1 MIYVESLF
9 TPFFEI
15 LEVDLA
21 LFAALIGQS
30 TSNHKIDVKS
40 DTSKNNMSDLMFPPH
55 ANHHNSESAA
65 AFGTWFGRFRSN
77 LQCSRMSIVRFAH
90 GPEISMGHTN

>member
-1 MIYVESLF
+1 MMIYVESLF

-55 ANHHNSESAA
+55 ANHETQSNRAREAPRGTTHAAQTTRHAA
-65 AFGTWFGRFRSN
+65 AARRPV
-77 LQCSRMSIVRFAH
+77 RMAR
-90 GPEISMGHTN
+90 PN

>member
-1 MIYVESLF
+1 MMIYVESLF

-65 AFGTWFGRFRSN
+65 AFAVRNVVWPFSVQSPMQSYEYRS
-77 LQCSRMSIVRFAH
+77 VR
-90 GPEISMGHTN
+90 